1 MVDQFYSFPSSWK
14 RLRLGPV
21 GPYIDT
27 FTEYLSKRGYARWTI
42 KEKIRRVAGLSR
54 WLQRRKCGVEDID
67 ERVVTD
73 FLRYGHREGLSQHG
87 APPALRDLLVHLRDG
102 DVIPRARVEHGP
114 FHGIE
119 GCFARYLIEE
129 RGLSKSTIANYL
141 PAARTFLSER
151 FGGEPLALHELV
163 PKDITGFIL
172 RHANRMSPKR
182 AQLVTAALRSFLCFL
197 SQQGKISAD
206 LAASI
211 PSVANW
217 RLSDLPKS
225 LEPDDVERLVET
237 CNRASCAGRR
247 DYAVLLL
254 LARLGL
260 RAGEVVH
267 MELDDIDWENGEL
280 MVRGKSLRQDRLPLP
295 KDVGEALAAYVCEG
309 RRPHSSSR
317 RVFLR
322 LRAPRQGFSSSVAIC
337 NIVQRALVRADLH
350 PERRGSHLL
359 RHSLAIRMLRGGAS
373 LAEIGE
379 ILRHELP
386 STTEIYTKVDVAA
399 LRALALPWQG
409 GEL

>member
-1 MVDQFYSFPSSWK
+1 MVDQFYSFPSSRK
-14 RLRLGPV
+14 HLRLGPV
-21 GPYIDT
+21 GPYINA
-27 FTEYLSKRGYARWTI
+27 FAQQLSKRGYARWTVR
-42 KEKIRRVAGLSR
+42 EKIRMVAGLSR
-54 WLQRRKCGVEDID
+54 WLQRRKRGVEDLD

-73 FLRYGHREGLSQHG
+73 FLRYGRRKGLSQHG
-87 APPALRDLLVHLRDG
+87 APPALRDLLGHLRDG
-102 DVIPRARVEHGP
+102 AIIPRARVKSGP
-114 FHGIE
+114 FHAIE
-119 GCFARYLIEE
+119 GCFTRYLIEE

-141 PAARTFLSER
+141 PVARAFLSER
-151 FGGEPLALHELV
+151 FGGGPLSLHELV
-163 PKDITGFIL
+163 PKDVTGFIL
-172 RHANRMSPKR
+172 HHANRMNPR
-182 AQLVTAALRSFLCFL
+182 RVQLVTAALRSFLRFL
-197 SQQGKISAD
+197 YQQDKISID
-206 LAASI
+206 LAASV

-225 LEPDDVERLVET
+225 LEPDDVERLLKA
-237 CNRASCAGRR
+237 CNRATCADRR

-280 MVRGKSLRQDRLPLP
+280 MVRGKSLRQDRLPIP

-309 RRPHSSSR
+309 RPHSSSR

-337 NIVQRALVRADLH
+337 NIVQRALMRADLH

-386 STTEIYTKVDVAA
+386 STTEIYTKVDIAA